1 MSGLLNL
8 TCGFLL
14 VLGLGIGAGGCCV
27 DSDEA
32 TFLQECGNSTVVAPE
47 EPVNRAPRPS
57 GAIPPQ
63 IIGIAQSISL
73 NVSRYFQDPDGD
85 ALSYGVRS
93 LQDTI
98 LGYQAVVGVDY
109 MVSDNASIGV
119 KGRWVKYADFS
130 DSNEWD
136 QLRSHGSDNGRGTNV
151 VVYTI
156 ETEDLGAFGVTLVM
170 KYAF

>member
-32 TFLQECGNSTVVAPE
+32 TFLQESGNSTVEAPE

-93 LQDTI
+93 NEVEVASASVSGSFLTI
-98 LGYQAVVGVDY
+98 TGETVGTTAVTITARDPGGLTATQSVAV
-109 MVSDNASIGV
+109 
-119 KGRWVKYADFS
+119 
-130 DSNEWD
+130 
-136 QLRSHGSDNGRGTNV
+136 TV
-151 VVYTI
+151 VPVR
-156 ETEDLGAFGVTLVM
+156 
-170 KYAF
+170 